1 MLTIK
6 VKTSGAA
13 FDPEYGG
20 NKEEEL
26 VRILTNVSH
35 RILNG
40 ETEGKTMDIFGNTC
54 GEWKLTK
61 R

>member
-6 VKTSGAA
+6 VKTSGSS
-13 FDPEYGG
+13 FDPEYNG

-40 ETEGKTMDIFGNTC
+40 ETSGNTMDILGNTC